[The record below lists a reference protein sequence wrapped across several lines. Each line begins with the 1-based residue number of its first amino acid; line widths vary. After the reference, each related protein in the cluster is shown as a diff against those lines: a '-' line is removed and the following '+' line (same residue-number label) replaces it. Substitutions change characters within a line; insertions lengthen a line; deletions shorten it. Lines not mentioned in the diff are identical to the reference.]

1 MFKELDNLLS
11 ADTTVDSWYDDGC
24 LIASEIL
31 SEFSLNDW
39 EELSNQV
46 LNKPIEWQRKIAY
59 CLDNEC
65 NEYELN
71 ILIGLLNTN
80 DKELFEICIDTLR
93 SFPIE
98 ESKKLI
104 LKHPQ
109 IKKTLIGL
117 MPFKV
122 FCVIELQTEKK
133 PTKRGPFYLR
143 GSSYDRDKQNQL
155 L

>member
-1 MFKELDNLLS
+1 
-11 ADTTVDSWYDDGC
+11 ADTTVDSWYDGGC

-31 SEFSLNDW
+31 SDFSLNDW
-39 EELSNQV
+39 EELSNQM

-71 ILIGLLNTN
+71 ILIDLLNTN

-98 ESKKLI
+98 EGM
-104 LKHPQ
+104 KHPQ
-109 IKKTLIGL
+109 ILERVNHVVATTENSLV
-117 MPFKV
+117 KV
-122 FCVIELQTEKK
+122 IFQGFLSKMN
-133 PTKRGPFYLR
+133 
-143 GSSYDRDKQNQL
+143 SN
-155 L
+155 

>member
-1 MFKELDNLLS
+1 MFRELDNLLS
-11 ADTTVDSWYDDGC
+11 ADTTVDSWYDGGC

-31 SEFSLNDW
+31 SDFSLNDW
-39 EELSNQV
+39 EELSNQM

-71 ILIGLLNTN
+71 ILIDLLNTN

-98 ESKKLI
+98 EGM
-104 LKHPQ
+104 KHPQ
-109 IKKTLIGL
+109 ILERVNHVVATTENSLV
-117 MPFKV
+117 KV
-122 FCVIELQTEKK
+122 IFQGFLSKMN
-133 PTKRGPFYLR
+133 
-143 GSSYDRDKQNQL
+143 SN
-155 L
+155 

>member
-1 MFKELDNLLS
+1 MFRELDNLLS
-11 ADTTVDSWYDDGC
+11 ADTTVDSWYDGGC

-39 EELSNQV
+39 EELSNQM

-71 ILIGLLNTN
+71 ILIDLLNTN

-98 ESKKLI
+98 EGM
-104 LKHPQ
+104 KHPQ
-109 IKKTLIGL
+109 ILERVNHVVATTENSLV
-117 MPFKV
+117 KV
-122 FCVIELQTEKK
+122 IFQGFLSKMN
-133 PTKRGPFYLR
+133 
-143 GSSYDRDKQNQL
+143 SN
-155 L
+155 

>member
-1 MFKELDNLLS
+1 MLYAHQDFNLNGGIDVFKELDNLLS

-31 SEFSLNDW
+31 SDFSLNDW

-46 LNKPIEWQRKIAY
+46 RNKPIEWQRKIAY

-71 ILIGLLNTN
+71 ILMDLLNIN

-98 ESKKLI
+98 EGKKLI
-104 LKHPQ
+104 LEHPQ
-109 IKKTLIGL
+109 ILERANHVLTTTANSPVKL
-117 MPFKV
+117 V
-122 FCVIELQTEKK
+122 LQDFLSKMN
-133 PTKRGPFYLR
+133 
-143 GSSYDRDKQNQL
+143 SN
-155 L
+155 

>member
-1 MFKELDNLLS
+1 MEVLNVFKELDNLLS

-31 SEFSLNDW
+31 SDFSLNDW

-46 LNKPIEWQRKIAY
+46 RNKPIEWQRKIAY

-65 NEYELN
+65 NEYELK
-71 ILIGLLNTN
+71 ILMDLLNTN

-98 ESKKLI
+98 QGKKLI
-104 LKHPQ
+104 LEHPQ
-109 IKKTLIGL
+109 ILERVNHLLATTANTPAKL
-117 MPFKV
+117 V
-122 FCVIELQTEKK
+122 LQDFLSKIN
-133 PTKRGPFYLR
+133 
-143 GSSYDRDKQNQL
+143 SN
-155 L
+155 

>member
-1 MFKELDNLLS
+1 MFIELDNLLS

-31 SEFSLNDW
+31 TDFSLNDW

-46 LNKPIEWQRKIAY
+46 LNKPIKWQRKMAY

-71 ILIGLLNTN
+71 ILIDLLNIN
-80 DKELFEICIDTLR
+80 DKELFELCIDTLR

-98 ESKKLI
+98 AGKKLI

-109 IKKTLIGL
+109 ILERVNHVVATTANS
-117 MPFKV
+117 P
-122 FCVIELQTEKK
+122 VIVVLQDFLSKMHSN
-133 PTKRGPFYLR
+133 F
-143 GSSYDRDKQNQL
+143 
-155 L
+155 

>member
-1 MFKELDNLLS
+1 MEVLNVFKELDNLLS

-31 SEFSLNDW
+31 SDFSLNDW

-46 LNKPIEWQRKIAY
+46 RNKPIEWQRKIAY

-65 NEYELN
+65 NEYELK
-71 ILIGLLNTN
+71 ILMDLLNTN

-98 ESKKLI
+98 EGKKLI
-104 LKHPQ
+104 LEHPQ
-109 IKKTLIGL
+109 ILERVNNVLATTANSPVKL
-117 MPFKV
+117 V
-122 FCVIELQTEKK
+122 LQDFLSKMN
-133 PTKRGPFYLR
+133 
-143 GSSYDRDKQNQL
+143 SN
-155 L
+155 

>member
-1 MFKELDNLLS
+1 MFRELDNLLS
-11 ADTTVDSWYDDGC
+11 ADTTVDSWYDGGC

-31 SEFSLNDW
+31 SDFSLNDW

-71 ILIGLLNTN
+71 ILIDLLNTN

-98 ESKKLI
+98 EGM
-104 LKHPQ
+104 KHPQ
-109 IKKTLIGL
+109 ILERVNHVVATTENSLV
-117 MPFKV
+117 KV
-122 FCVIELQTEKK
+122 IFQGFLSKMN
-133 PTKRGPFYLR
+133 
-143 GSSYDRDKQNQL
+143 SN
-155 L
+155 

>member
-1 MFKELDNLLS
+1 MFRELDNLLS
-11 ADTTVDSWYDDGC
+11 ADTTVDSWYDGGC

-31 SEFSLNDW
+31 SDFSLNDW

-71 ILIGLLNTN
+71 ILIDLLNTN

-98 ESKKLI
+98 EGM
-104 LKHPQ
+104 KHPQ
-109 IKKTLIGL
+109 ILERVNHVLATTENSLV
-117 MPFKV
+117 KV
-122 FCVIELQTEKK
+122 IFQGFLSKMN
-133 PTKRGPFYLR
+133 
-143 GSSYDRDKQNQL
+143 SN
-155 L
+155 

>member
-1 MFKELDNLLS
+1 MFRELDNLLS

-31 SEFSLNDW
+31 SDFSLNDW

-71 ILIGLLNTN
+71 ILIDLLNTN

-98 ESKKLI
+98 EGM
-104 LKHPQ
+104 KHPQ
-109 IKKTLIGL
+109 ILERVNHVVATTENSLV
-117 MPFKV
+117 KV
-122 FCVIELQTEKK
+122 IFQDFLSKMN
-133 PTKRGPFYLR
+133 
-143 GSSYDRDKQNQL
+143 SN
-155 L
+155 